1 MKNLLFACFVVL
13 ISSCSQPINKSTV
26 KDEIF
31 RHEKAF
37 EKMAFEAGIAQAF
50 YFFADTNAVIL
61 RENDSLIKGNENI
74 RNYYE
79 SKNLS
84 NATVNW
90 SPDFFEVFDCGTL
103 AYTYGKYIW
112 KTRNESGEAIEI
124 KGVFHTV
131 WKKQKDGSWKYVWD

>member
-79 SKNLS
+79 SKNLT

-90 SPDFFEVFDCGTL
+90 SPDYIEVSECGTF
-103 AYTYGKYIW
+103 AYTYGKFTWTIN
-112 KTRNESGEAIEI
+112 TATGESVGL